1 MSANRDNVDRI
12 CVSSVGCGS
21 LLRSHT
27 YAYDGWN
34 LILEQ
39 IAHAGGS
46 TDVIEY
52 FWGYDLSGSEQGAGG
67 VGGLV
72 ALAINGAFY
81 FPCYDQN
88 GNVTEYVDESG
99 SIAAQFAYDAFGNL
113 LTTEN
118 SQLATLLS
126 LRFSTKYLDP
136 ETGFYYYGYRY
147 YDPEL
152 GRWLTRDPLE
162 EQGGLNLYGFCGND
176 AVNKWDK
183 LGLEGLGKFVNII
196 VKRAKYKKQW
206 YKIVSGDPYI
216 YKELSPPETLRRKEN
231 CGKLYSVEYQI
242 EPAGGLDTFNTIGDP
257 SDPYRLWDGRQVKT
271 NIGPPRN
278 EFRYTVDVIFESAG
292 KKDIVE
298 KLWVLLPNMDGKW
311 TWDTIAS
318 RTVIEPITTGT
329 LNLTVKVRLRVL
341 SDNRTGMLGIDNEK
355 DVYTVTEDKY
365 EIAD

>member
-126 LRFSTKYLDP
+126 FRFSTKYLDP

-147 YDPEL
+147 YDPNL
-152 GRWLTRDPLE
+152 GRWLTRDPIE
-162 EQGGLNLYGFCGND
+162 AQGGLNLYGFCGKD
-176 AVNKWDK
+176 AVNRWDK
-183 LGLEGLGKFVNII
+183 LGLSVSRNSPGSAIKGCCIKGQYYVDEKIKTGV
-196 VKRAKYKKQW
+196 VKHFFLQTTGGYPHSWITIDDSWSAGFYPNSSGSFFASFGQAGDVHPSDSP
-206 YKIVSGDPYI
+206 VSATSYEIHTDVM
-216 YKELSPPETLRRKEN
+216 LSPCSYDFDKIKEAIKEFALQKYGWYFFGIRDCLSWSN
-231 CGKLYSVEYQI
+231 AAIKYGLSKGK
-242 EPAGGLDTFNTIGDP
+242 
-257 SDPYRLWDGRQVKT
+257 R
-271 NIGPPRN
+271 
-278 EFRYTVDVIFESAG
+278 
-292 KKDIVE
+292 
-298 KLWVLLPNMDGKW
+298 
-311 TWDTIAS
+311 
-318 RTVIEPITTGT
+318 
-329 LNLTVKVRLRVL
+329 
-341 SDNRTGMLGIDNEK
+341 
-355 DVYTVTEDKY
+355 
-365 EIAD
+365 